1 MRVGT
6 GTFVLMFMLAAT
18 SAFAQSTNLSGR
30 YRCIQM
36 CQAGPDTRAYL
47 TQSGTDIN
55 VLDESGSASRA
66 WIDWPGHFWVDKWQE
81 GALVSPDGMTIQ
93 FDRGRIWQ
101 RDVGVVRPRRVVVVR
116 RN

>member
-1 MRVGT
+1 MRAAVGV
-6 GTFVLMFMLAAT
+6 FAVLFAA
-18 SAFAQSTNLSGR
+18 SGAVAQTPNLSGR

-36 CQAGPDTRAYL
+36 CQAGPDTRAYV

-55 VLDESGSASRA
+55 VLDESGGASRA
-66 WIDWPGHFWVDKWQE
+66 WVDWPGHFWVDKWQE

-93 FDRGRIWQ
+93 FDRGRVWQ
-101 RDVGVVRPRRVVVVR
+101 RDIGLVRPPRVVIR